1 MAAPFLARNMYFVYI
16 LVCLETKRSYVGQ
29 TNDLLRRYRRHCE
42 GSTRTTREK
51 FSRPV
56 MVHWEEFPTRAAAM
70 RRELYYKAGA
80 GCRRKHELIAAALG
94 GFALNE

>member
-1 MAAPFLARNMYFVYI
+1 
-16 LVCLETKRSYVGQ
+16 
-29 TNDLLRRYRRHCE
+29 
-42 GSTRTTREK
+42 
-51 FSRPV
+51 
-56 MVHWEEFPTRAAAM
+56 M